1 MRLTF
6 DPAKN
11 ARNIQERGLPFSMVE
26 NFDWQHAVIMEDTR
40 QDYGERHFRAFG
52 RIEDRLFAVV
62 FTPRH
67 DALHIISFRK
77 ANKREE
83 KRYGQPN

>member
-11 ARNIQERGLPFSMVE
+11 ARNIQERGLPFTMVE
-26 NFDWQHAVIMEDTR
+26 NFAWQHALIMEDTR
-40 QDYGERHFRAFG
+40 QDYGERRFRAFG

-62 FTPRH
+62 FTTRD

-83 KRYGQPN
+83 KRYGQSN

>member
-11 ARNIQERGLPFSMVE
+11 ARNIQERGLPFLMVE
-26 NFDWQHAVIMEDTR
+26 HFDWQHAVIIEDTR
-40 QDYGERHFRAFG
+40 QDYGERRFRAFG
-52 RIEDRLFAVV
+52 RIEGRLFAVV
-62 FTPRH
+62 FTPRN

-83 KRYGQPN
+83 QRYGQSN

>member
-1 MRLTF
+1 MKLTF
-6 DPAKN
+6 DTAKN
-11 ARNIQERGLPFSMVE
+11 ARNIQERGLPFTMVE
-26 NFDWQHAVIMEDTR
+26 SFDWQHAVIMEDTR
-40 QDYGERHFRAFG
+40 QDYGERRFRAFG

-62 FTPRH
+62 FTPRN

-83 KRYGQPN
+83 KRYG